1 MEYKYKK
8 ESKLSFEDTILKT
21 KNELS
26 KEGFGVLTEIDVRE
40 TLKTKL
46 GVEYENYIILGV
58 CNPSLAHQALL
69 AEKEVGLFM
78 PCNVIIYEETGKNF
92 VSAMMP
98 TVALQA
104 LSNPVTEKIA
114 KQAEEKL
121 KKVVDSINKDNN

>member
-8 ESKLSFEDTILKT
+8 ESELSFEDTVMRT
-21 KNELS
+21 KDELS
-26 KEGFGVLTEIDVRE
+26 KEGFGVLTEIDVRA
-40 TLKTKL
+40 TLKQKL
-46 GVEYENYIILGV
+46 GVEYGNYIILGV

-78 PCNVIIYEETGKNF
+78 PCNVIIYEEDGKNF

-104 LSNPVTEKIA
+104 MSNSVIEKIA

-121 KKVVDSINKDNN
+121 KRVVDNIKNNN

>member
-8 ESKLSFEDTILKT
+8 ESELSFEDTILRT
-21 KNELS
+21 KEVLS
-26 KEGFGVLTEIDVRE
+26 KEGFGVLTEIDVRA

-46 GVEYENYIILGV
+46 GVEYGNYIILGV

-69 AEKEVGLFM
+69 VEKEVGLFM
-78 PCNVIIYEETGKNF
+78 PCNVIIYEEDSKNF
-92 VSAMMP
+92 VSAIMP

-104 LSNPVTEKIA
+104 ISNPIIEKIA

-121 KKVVDSINKDNN
+121 KKIIDNIQNNN

>member
-8 ESKLSFEDTILKT
+8 ESELSFEDTVMRT
-21 KNELS
+21 KDELS
-26 KEGFGVLTEIDVRE
+26 KEGFGVLTEIDVRA
-40 TLKTKL
+40 TLKQKL
-46 GVEYENYIILGV
+46 GVEYGNYIILGV

-78 PCNVIIYEETGKNF
+78 PCNVIIYEEDGKNF

-104 LSNPVTEKIA
+104 MSNSVIEKIA

-121 KKVVDSINKDNN
+121 KKVVDNIKNNN

>member
-8 ESKLSFEDTILKT
+8 ESELSFEDTILRT
-21 KNELS
+21 KEVLS
-26 KEGFGVLTEIDVRE
+26 KEGFGVLTEIDVRA

-46 GVEYENYIILGV
+46 GVEYGNYIILGV

-78 PCNVIIYEETGKNF
+78 PCNVIIYEEDSKNF
-92 VSAMMP
+92 VSAIMP

-104 LSNPVTEKIA
+104 ISNPIIEKIA

-121 KKVVDSINKDNN
+121 KKIIDNIQNNN

>member
-1 MEYKYKK
+1 MEYGHKK
-8 ESKLSFEDTILKT
+8 ESGLSFEDTILKT
-21 KNELS
+21 KSELS
-26 KEGFGVLTEIDVRE
+26 HEGFGVLTEIDVRA

-46 GVEYENYIILGV
+46 GVEYGNYIIFGV

-69 AEKEVGLFM
+69 AEKDVGLFM
-78 PCNVIIYEETGKNF
+78 PCNVIVYEENERSF

-104 LSNPVTEKIA
+104 ISNPIIEKIA

-121 KKVVDSINKDNN
+121 KKVVDNIQNDN

>member
-1 MEYKYKK
+1 MEYKFKK
-8 ESKLSFEDTILKT
+8 ESGLSFEDTILRT
-21 KNELS
+21 KEVLS
-26 KEGFGVLTEIDVRE
+26 KEGFGILTEIDVRA

-46 GVEYENYIILGV
+46 GVEYGNYIILGV

-78 PCNVIIYEETGKNF
+78 PCNVIIYEEDSKNF

-104 LSNPVTEKIA
+104 ISNPIIEEIA

-121 KKVVDSINKDNN
+121 KKVVDNIQNNN

>member
-8 ESKLSFEDTILKT
+8 ESKLSFEDTVMKT
-21 KNELS
+21 KDELS
-26 KEGFGVLTEIDVRE
+26 KEGFGVLTEIDVRT

-46 GVEYENYIILGV
+46 GVEYGNYIILGV

-78 PCNVIIYEETGKNF
+78 PCNIIVYEADGKSF
-92 VSAMMP
+92 VSAIMP
-98 TVALQA
+98 TVALQEI
-104 LSNPVTEKIA
+104 SNPIIENIA

-121 KKVVDSINKDNN
+121 KKIIDNI

>member
-8 ESKLSFEDTILKT
+8 ESELSFEDTVLRT
-21 KNELS
+21 KDELS
-26 KEGFGVLTEIDVRE
+26 KEGFGVLTEIDVRT

-46 GVEYENYIILGV
+46 GVEYGNYIILGV

-78 PCNVIIYEETGKNF
+78 PCNVIIYEENSKSF

-104 LSNPVTEKIA
+104 ISNPTIEKIA

-121 KKVVDSINKDNN
+121 KKVVDNIKNNN

>member
-8 ESKLSFEDTILKT
+8 ESELPFEDTVLKT
-21 KNELS
+21 KDELS
-26 KEGFGVLTEIDVRE
+26 KEGFGVLTEIDVRA

-46 GVEYENYIILGV
+46 GVEYGNYIILGV

-69 AEKEVGLFM
+69 ADKEVGLFM
-78 PCNVIIYEETGKNF
+78 PCNVIIYEENSRSF

-104 LSNPVTEKIA
+104 IPNPIIDKIA

-121 KKVVDSINKDNN
+121 KMVVDSINKK